1 MTRLIRLAMP
11 AVWTLTFLIPV
22 TYVVVWIIESYYG
35 VAMNDASLRF
45 ERAWAALLLVAA
57 PLVLAARGWITDASA
72 PRMKLSRV
80 HDLAISK
87 RRGWFV
93 SRRAD
98 AVSRLDTII
107 ATSSTKAIVPTQRA
121 SAGRSSSGC
130 SPGRG
135 NCVAGVGPTWAT
147 IKRKLPAIHSIA

>member
-87 RRGWFV
+87 RRGW
-93 SRRAD
+93 RTWLRH
-98 AVSRLDTII
+98 
-107 ATSSTKAIVPTQRA
+107 VPTGARA
-121 SAGRSSSGC
+121 
-130 SPGRG
+130 
-135 NCVAGVGPTWAT
+135 VAVLLLVLALMGPQS
-147 IKRKLPAIHSIA
+147 IHARDRA